1 MGKTVVITSGKGGVG
16 KTTVTANV
24 GTALSMIGKRVLLID
39 TDTGLRNLDMIMGIE
54 DKALYNVIDVTE
66 KTCNL
71 DGAAVQS
78 ARFPNLYILPASQT
92 RDKEELDEEKFK
104 ELCDEAKKRFDYV
117 LIDCPAG
124 IEYGFHCALYPA
136 DEAVI
141 VTVPDKAAMRDA
153 DRVAGIIETQF
164 KNVKEIRL
172 CINRL
177 IPELSDS
184 GLTAGSA
191 EALFTVAVKLIG
203 IVPEDPNILIDAYNS
218 ELSVNNRR
226 SLAGRAFKNIA
237 CRLDGIDI
245 KLLKLNKRR
254 LFKKRYR

>member
-104 ELCDEAKKRFDYV
+104 ELCDEAK
-117 LIDCPAG
+117 
-124 IEYGFHCALYPA
+124 YGFHCALYPA

-218 ELSVNNRR
+218 EMSVNNRR

>member
-1 MGKTVVITSGKGGVG
+1 M
-16 KTTVTANV
+16 
-24 GTALSMIGKRVLLID
+24 
-39 TDTGLRNLDMIMGIE
+39 
-54 DKALYNVIDVTE
+54 
-66 KTCNL
+66 
-71 DGAAVQS
+71 
-78 ARFPNLYILPASQT
+78 
-92 RDKEELDEEKFK
+92 
-104 ELCDEAKKRFDYV
+104 
-117 LIDCPAG
+117 
-124 IEYGFHCALYPA
+124 
-136 DEAVI
+136 I

>member
-24 GTALSMIGKRVLLID
+24 GTALSMMGKRVVIID
-39 TDTGLRNLDMIMGIE
+39 TDTGLRNLDMLMGVE
-54 DKALYNVIDVTE
+54 DRALYDVIDVA
-66 KTCNL
+66 
-71 DGAAVQS
+71 DGLCTFDEAAVQS
-78 ARFPNLYILPASQT
+78 DRYPNLYILPASQT
-92 RDKEELDEEKFK
+92 KQKEELDKEKFK
-104 ELCDEAKKRFDYV
+104 ILCDALKKRFDYV

-124 IEYGFHCALYPA
+124 IEYGFYCALCPA

-141 VTVPDKAAMRDA
+141 VTVPDRAAMRDA

-164 KNVKEIRL
+164 KHVKEIRL

-191 EALFTVAVKLIG
+191 EALFTVAVKLLG
-203 IVPEDPNILIDAYNS
+203 VVPEDPNILIDAYNS
-218 ELSVNNRR
+218 ELSVNNRH
-226 SLAGRAFKNIA
+226 SEAGRAFKNIA
-237 CRLDGIDI
+237 CRLDGINI
-245 KLLKLNKRR
+245 KLLKFKKNR
-254 LFKKRYR
+254 LFKKKYR